1 MAGMKRFVTYIYSYE
16 DEKKGNNVGFAK
28 IEIRGEECRIEIHLR
43 EVYIGAAGCMVYLFR
58 RENGEMEGVPLGKMQ
73 LARGAGDF
81 GVRFRETKIGNSPY
95 GVSQMEGIFLLGE
108 DGSIFMSRWTEG
120 PALAVSEKHFR
131 EWQPGAD
138 QPETPQQSTETQRQ
152 STETQQ
158 ESPGENRT
166 AVNTQQ
172 ESPGAGPAAAGRIP
186 ESPAQAPTGAGA
198 AAAEIREENRSSA
211 VDALPR
217 EQGGADPQQGE
228 GAEEKAPIMATE
240 LGAMKIP
247 ARNVFP
253 DYHWPWIWDGMCQKH
268 EVGTPFV
275 NKEVWCMQLELKE
288 LRDLPR
294 RYWYLGNN
302 SFLLHGY
309 FNYQYLILGKTEG
322 PETRWLLGVPGIYQ
336 RQERVM
342 AAIFGFPDFLAAD
355 NGEGEIDKNAEPINR
370 FGCWVRYIEE

>member
-81 GVRFRETKIGNSPY
+81 GVRFREAKIGNSPY

-120 PALAVSEKHFR
+120 PALTVSEKHFR
-131 EWQPGAD
+131 EWQPRAEEPENRQSESAQSDSAASAD
-138 QPETPQQSTETQRQ
+138 QTAERTAQAAGQT
-152 STETQQ
+152 
-158 ESPGENRT
+158 PGEK
-166 AVNTQQ
+166 V
-172 ESPGAGPAAAGRIP
+172 P
-186 ESPAQAPTGAGA
+186 EPMGAGA
-198 AAAEIREENRSSA
+198 AAAEIWQESEAPA

-217 EQGGADPQQGE
+217 EPAAEAKPGE
-228 GAEEKAPIMATE
+228 AAAETPIIATE

-253 DYHWPWIWDGMCQKH
+253 DYYWPQIWDHMLQKH
-268 EVGTPFV
+268 EAGTPFV
-275 NKEVWCMQLELKE
+275 NKEVRCMQLELKE

-322 PETRWLLGVPGIYQ
+322 AEPRWMLGVPGIYQ

-355 NGEGEIDKNAEPINR
+355 SGEEEIDKNAEPINR

>member
-81 GVRFRETKIGNSPY
+81 GVRFREAKIGNSPY

-120 PALAVSEKHFR
+120 PALTVSEKHFR
-131 EWQPGAD
+131 EWQPRAEE
-138 QPETPQQSTETQRQ
+138 PENRQ
-152 STETQQ
+152 S
-158 ESPGENRT
+158 ES
-166 AVNTQQ
+166 AQ
-172 ESPGAGPAAAGRIP
+172 SDSAASAGQTP
-186 ESPAQAPTGAGA
+186 EEKVPEPMGAGA
-198 AAAEIREENRSSA
+198 AAAEIWQESEAPA

-217 EQGGADPQQGE
+217 EPAAEAKPGE
-228 GAEEKAPIMATE
+228 AAAETPIIATE

-253 DYHWPWIWDGMCQKH
+253 DYYWPQIWDHMLQKH
-268 EVGTPFV
+268 EAGTPFV
-275 NKEVWCMQLELKE
+275 NKEVRCMQLELKE

-322 PETRWLLGVPGIYQ
+322 AEPRWMLGVPGIYQ

-355 NGEGEIDKNAEPINR
+355 SGEEEIDKNAEPINR